1 MFIESLKV
9 RLIFT
14 FLSLVLGLIYFI
26 PNIVSFEKDSW
37 WPSKNKLVYGLDIQG
52 GLHLVLSADVDE
64 ILKERLNRHGLEIK
78 EKLEK
83 EKNIKTTIQFQE
95 SVLLIQLDKQ
105 ENLETATDQLNK
117 QENLETA
124 TDQLNKQKN
133 LETATDQ
140 LNKQKNL
147 ETATDWIKKSEFST
161 DLQILKSQNNE
172 IKLTY
177 YPSRV
182 RQIKEEA
189 IQQSI
194 EVIRSRIDEFGVSEP
209 VITAQ
214 GEDRILVQ
222 LPGIEDSKRA
232 KELIQKT
239 ARLELAIV
247 NQKFPPETLV
257 PLIEAAEQKG
267 GYSLEKEDMTYR
279 KYIKQI
285 NQDLKEKLPENHR
298 LLFEKA
304 PTALTMKAGAIPY
317 LVDMNQSV
325 QGSLLEDASVG
336 FNPDTNNP
344 LVSFRF
350 QPEGRKLFSELT
362 GSSIGKPLAV
372 ILDGV
377 IKSAPNIE
385 SRISDRGQISL
396 GAGNYED
403 TLEEANMIATSLRA
417 GALPAHL
424 YQLEEKT
431 VGPTLGKD
439 AIDKGKKAGMISLL
453 LVILFMFFYYKKLGV
468 IANICLLGNVFFLL
482 ALMSSLSATLTLP
495 GVAGIILT
503 IGMAVDANVIIF
515 ERIKEELRKGA
526 SLKLAIKDGYGHAFS
541 AILDANITT
550 AIVCFVL
557 IYFSSGPVKGFA
569 VTLFC
574 GILSSL
580 WTAVFISRTFMD
592 YLVLKFKWSQV

>member
-9 RLIFT
+9 RLIIIS
-14 FLSLVLGLIYFI
+14 LSIVLGLIYFM
-26 PNIVSFEKDSW
+26 PNIIPFEKESW

-52 GLHLVLSADVDE
+52 GLHLVLAAEVNE
-64 ILKERLNRHGLEIK
+64 ILQERLSRQGLEIK
-78 EKLEK
+78 TELEK
-83 EKNIKTTIQFQE
+83 EGIKSSIKSDTSSIFINLEKEGQ
-95 SVLLIQLDKQ
+95 
-105 ENLETATDQLNK
+105 LETATSWL
-117 QENLETA
+117 
-124 TDQLNKQKN
+124 
-133 LETATDQ
+133 
-140 LNKQKNL
+140 
-147 ETATDWIKKSEFST
+147 KKSDFIINF
-161 DLQILKSQNNE
+161 QILKSQGRE
-172 IKLTY
+172 IKLSY
-177 YPSRV
+177 YQSRV
-182 RQIKEEA
+182 KQIKEDA

-232 KELIQKT
+232 KDLIQRT

-247 NQKFPPETLV
+247 NQEFPPEKLI
-257 PLIEAAEQKG
+257 PLIQSTEKAG
-267 GYSLEKEDMTYR
+267 GYSLNDKSINYR
-279 KYIKQI
+279 QYVKKI
-285 NQDLKEKLPENHR
+285 NQDLKDQLPENSR

-304 PTALTMKAGAIPY
+304 PSALTIQAGSIPY

-325 QGSLLEDASVG
+325 QGSLLEDASVA
-336 FNPDTNNP
+336 FDPDTNNP

-362 GSSIGKPLAV
+362 GRSIGKPLAV
-372 ILDGV
+372 ILDGI
-377 IKSAPNIE
+377 IKSAPTVQ

-396 GAGNYED
+396 GTGNYESA
-403 TLEEANMIATSLRA
+403 LEEANMIATSLRA
-417 GALPAHL
+417 GALPANL

-439 AIDKGKKAGMISLL
+439 AIDKGKKAGLISLI
-453 LVILFMFFYYKKLGV
+453 LVIAFMFLYYKKLGI

-569 VTLFC
+569 VTLFF

-580 WTAVFISRTFMD
+580 WTAVFISRTFID
-592 YLVLKFKWSQV
+592 LLVIKLKWSQI

>member
-9 RLIFT
+9 RLIIIS
-14 FLSLVLGLIYFI
+14 LSIVLGLIYFM
-26 PNIVSFEKDSW
+26 PNIIPFEKESW

-52 GLHLVLSADVDE
+52 GLHLVLAAEVNE
-64 ILKERLNRHGLEIK
+64 ILQERLSRQGQEIK
-78 EKLEK
+78 TELEK
-83 EKNIKTTIQFQE
+83 EGIKSSFKSDTSSIFINLEKEGQ
-95 SVLLIQLDKQ
+95 
-105 ENLETATDQLNK
+105 LETATAWL
-117 QENLETA
+117 
-124 TDQLNKQKN
+124 
-133 LETATDQ
+133 
-140 LNKQKNL
+140 
-147 ETATDWIKKSEFST
+147 KKSDFIT
-161 DLQILKSQNNE
+161 NFQILKSQGKE
-172 IKLTY
+172 IKLSY
-177 YPSRV
+177 YQSRV
-182 RQIKEEA
+182 KKIKEDA

-232 KELIQKT
+232 KDLIQRT

-247 NQKFPPETLV
+247 NQEFPPEKLI
-257 PLIEAAEQKG
+257 PLIQSSEKAG
-267 GYSLEKEDMTYR
+267 GYSLNDKSISYR
-279 KYIKQI
+279 QYVKKI
-285 NQDLKEKLPENHR
+285 NQDLKDQLPENSR

-304 PTALTMKAGAIPY
+304 PSALTIQAGSIPY

-325 QGSLLEDASVG
+325 QGSLLEDASVA
-336 FNPDTNNP
+336 FDPDTNNP

-362 GSSIGKPLAV
+362 GRSIGKPLAV

-377 IKSAPNIE
+377 VKSAPTVQ

-396 GAGNYED
+396 GTGNYESV
-403 TLEEANMIATSLRA
+403 LEEANMIATSLRA
-417 GALPAHL
+417 GALPANL

-431 VGPTLGKD
+431 VGPTLGQD
-439 AIDKGKKAGMISLL
+439 AIDKGKKAGLISLI
-453 LVILFMFFYYKKLGV
+453 LVIVFMFLYYKKLGI

-526 SLKLAIKDGYGHAFS
+526 SLKLAIKDGYGQAFS

-592 YLVLKFKWSQV
+592 LLVIKFKWSQI

>member
-1 MFIESLKV
+1 MFIESLKI
-9 RLIFT
+9 RLIII
-14 FLSLVLGLIYFI
+14 LASVLLGLVYFI
-26 PNIVSFEKDSW
+26 PNLVSFEKDNW

-64 ILKERLNRHGLEIK
+64 ILQERLSRQGLEIK
-78 EKLEK
+78 EQLEK
-83 EKNIKTTIQFQE
+83 EGITNSLKTDSSSIFIKLKKE
-95 SVLLIQLDKQ
+95 
-105 ENLETATDQLNK
+105 DQME
-117 QENLETA
+117 QV
-124 TDQLNKQKN
+124 
-133 LETATDQ
+133 
-140 LNKQKNL
+140 
-147 ETATDWIKKSEFST
+147 TDWLKKSDFLIN
-161 DLQILKSQNNE
+161 LQILKSQEGE
-172 IKLTY
+172 IKLAY

-182 RQIKEEA
+182 KTIKEDA

-232 KELIQKT
+232 KDLIQRT

-247 NQKFPPETLV
+247 NQEFPPEKLL
-257 PLIEAAEQKG
+257 PLIQSAEKAG
-267 GYSLEKEDMTYR
+267 GYSLDQENMTYR
-279 KYIKQI
+279 EYVKRI
-285 NQDLKEKLPENHR
+285 NQDLKDQLPENSR

-304 PTALTMKAGAIPY
+304 PTALTINAGRIPY
-317 LVDMNQSV
+317 LVDLSQSI
-325 QGSLLEDASVG
+325 QGSLLEDASVA
-336 FNPDTNNP
+336 FDPDTNNP

-362 GSSIGKPLAV
+362 GRSIGKPLAV
-372 ILDGV
+372 ILDGF
-377 IKSAPNIE
+377 IKSAPIVQ

-396 GAGNYED
+396 GTGNYES
-403 TLEEANMIATSLRA
+403 TLEEANIIATSLRA
-417 GALPAHL
+417 GALPANL

-439 AIDKGKKAGMISLL
+439 AIDKGKKAGLISLILIIVFML
-453 LVILFMFFYYKKLGV
+453 LYYKKLGM

-526 SLKLAIKDGYGHAFS
+526 TLKLAVKDGYGNAFS

-550 AIVCFVL
+550 AIVCLVL

-592 YLVLKFKWSQV
+592 LLVTKFKWSQV